1 MNRWG
6 PWEPATASLSFA
18 HSFDDEFESIH
29 PMMIDGANFVSRSQR
44 GGLVHIVFMRLR
56 VDVRQ
61 FEPMGGLFT

>member
-1 MNRWG
+1 
-6 PWEPATASLSFA
+6 
-18 HSFDDEFESIH
+18 
-29 PMMIDGANFVSRSQR
+29 MMIDGANFVSRSQR